1 MNPRFTTPHP
11 FRAALLVLALL
22 FAQLVL
28 TIHHSELAAHAS
40 AGACEFCLTHADLT
54 DASPQGSLPPP
65 VVPATSDEPV
75 FFPAA
80 FAAPHH
86 PSYSARAPPPPAS

>member
-1 MNPRFTTPHP
+1 MNPRLATHRL
-11 FRAALLVLALL
+11 FRATLLVSVLLLA
-22 FAQLVL
+22 QSVL
-28 TIHHSELAAHAS
+28 TFHHTNLATHAT

-54 DASPQGSLPPP
+54 DASSHASSPPA
-65 VVPATSDEPV
+65 VIPAVSHRPA

-86 PSYSARAPPPPAS
+86 PSYSARAPPLSYR